1 MSSAGPP
8 LEQLRVLGAP
18 QRYIMSLVWCIVMTV
33 VAAGTAS
40 GLVLGFIGAE
50 AAAHLLAAETGVAMS
65 PAMGSP
71 ELRRRGHAPCG
82 FVLRP
87 HSRMARGE
95 APHPLSASPEPSQS
109 ARLLRRDGRLS
120 HRASEDNPS
129 SKIHASVFKMS
140 THGHGAVMRP

>member
-1 MSSAGPP
+1 MGVLLGELRRPA

-33 VAAGTAS
+33 VAAGTAG

-71 ELRRRGHAPCG
+71 ELLAAAATLLAGSLCALIPAWLAGRRPIR
-82 FVLRP
+82 
-87 HSRMARGE
+87 
-95 APHPLSASPEPSQS
+95 
-109 ARLLRRDGRLS
+109 
-120 HRASEDNPS
+120 
-129 SKIHASVFKMS
+129 
-140 THGHGAVMRP
+140 